1 MSLTVVVLTF
11 NESMHLARA
20 LSSVERLADHV
31 YVVDSGSTDETLDIA
46 HEAGAT
52 VLSNPFVTQA
62 QQFNWALAQLPET
75 TDWIFR
81 LDADEIMTAELAAEI
96 KTRLPK
102 QSDHVSGILIS
113 RRMTFMGG
121 TIRRGGLFPVRVLRL
136 FRHGRGRSEQRWM
149 DEHIQVEGPTADFQ
163 GEIIDDNLKPLSWW
177 IDKHNSYASREVVDL
192 LNLEYGFMPHD
203 TVANLRLGQQAGVK
217 RWVKER
223 IYARLPGGFRVF
235 VYFFYRYILRLG
247 FLDSREGRAFHVL
260 QGFWYRYLVDAKLH
274 EVKRYMQRNNADV
287 STAIHEILG
296 IKVAK

>member
-1 MSLTVVVLTF
+1 MSLTVVILTF
-11 NESMHLARA
+11 NEAVHLARA
-20 LSSVERLADHV
+20 LSSVEGLADHV
-31 YVVDSGSTDETLDIA
+31 YVIDSGSTDETRDIA

-62 QQFNWALAQLPET
+62 QQFNWALAQLPT
-75 TDWIFR
+75 WTDWIFR
-81 LDADEIMTAELAAEI
+81 LDADEIMTAELAEEI
-96 KTRLPK
+96 KTRLPE
-102 QSDHVSGILIS
+102 QSEQVSGILIS

-121 TIRRGGLFPVRVLRL
+121 TIWRGGLFPVRVLRL

-149 DEHIQVEGPTADFQ
+149 DEHIRVEGPTADFRGQ
-163 GEIIDDNLKPLSWW
+163 IIDDNLKPLSWW

-192 LNLEYGFMPHD
+192 LNLEYSFMPHD

-274 EVKRYMQRNNADV
+274 EVKRYMQRNNVDV
-287 STAIHEILG
+287 STAIREILG
-296 IKVAK
+296 IEVPR